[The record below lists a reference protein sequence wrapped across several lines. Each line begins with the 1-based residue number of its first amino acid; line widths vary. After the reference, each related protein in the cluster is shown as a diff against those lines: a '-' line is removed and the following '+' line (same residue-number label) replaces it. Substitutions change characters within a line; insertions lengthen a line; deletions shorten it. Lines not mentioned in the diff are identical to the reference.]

1 MEKKQILVIDDEKD
15 IVEFLTQLLEDN
27 GYEVAAAYDG
37 VQGMEMV
44 VKNRPDLILLD
55 LQMPEETGT
64 GLYRK
69 LHNKKEYKDIP
80 VIVISGLTGT
90 DALRQPSVPLPPQR
104 FHRGPALGHARRMPL
119 CGRHSSAI
127 CPTRLCGPTSA
138 FSSVLSSC
146 PSNAD
151 A

>member
-1 MEKKQILVIDDEKD
+1 MAKKHILVVDDEKD

-27 GYEVAAAYDG
+27 GYEVTAAYDG

-44 VKNRPDLILLD
+44 LQKRPDLILLD

-80 VIVISGLTGT
+80 VIVISGLAGSYL
-90 DALRQPSVPLPPQR
+90 AVGKSVPVIDKPPGEEQVLQEVAK
-104 FHRGPALGHARRMPL
+104 ALA
-119 CGRHSSAI
+119 A
-127 CPTRLCGPTSA
+127 
-138 FSSVLSSC
+138 
-146 PSNAD
+146 
-151 A
+151 